1 MKKSYY
7 IIAGVVSIILI
18 AVIVLIVQFNNGNDD
33 TNTSK
38 EKPLE
43 ETYSDKQIK
52 MAKQRKA
59 LETDVDKKK
68 FKIYKKKTQAPKS
81 QQEYDEAL
89 KMRNEEDRKNL
100 SEDVK
105 DIVKDDKREVKNLNT
120 ELHFKDS
127 KTVEGTYY
135 YTLVTSKDDK
145 TNSEDKSG
153 DFTLK
158 TNKDGYFYI
167 KDFS

>member
-59 LETDVDKKK
+59 LETDVDKKVQEY
-68 FKIYKKKTQAPKS
+68 IKKTQAPKS

-158 TNKDGYFYI
+158 TNKDGYLYI

>member
-7 IIAGVVSIILI
+7 VIAGVVSIILI
-18 AVIVLIVQFNNGNDD
+18 AVIVLIVQLNNGNDD
-33 TNTSK
+33 KNTGK

-43 ETYSDKQIK
+43 ETYSEKQIK
-52 MAKQRKA
+52 MAKQRKT
-59 LETDVDKKK
+59 LETNVDKKVQEY
-68 FKIYKKKTQAPKS
+68 IKKTVAPKS

-89 KMRNEEDRKNL
+89 EMRDKKDRENL

-105 DIVKDDKREVKNLNT
+105 EIVKDEKREVKNLNT

-127 KTVEGTYY
+127 KTIKGNYY

-153 DFTLK
+153 DFTLE
-158 TNKDGYFYI
+158 TNKDGYLYI
-167 KDFS
+167 KDFN